1 MFLHIY
7 RICPG
12 SGSEFV
18 SLHADPDPAFIIQ
31 IRIRITAYNKPS
43 QSLINIDFKFLTF
56 ETVFSAMQ
64 VGMQWLDP
72 GQRFISDIDLA
83 KIFES
88 LQLCLLLD
96 LTHAL
101 AVLSREDKEDE
112 CIAHAI
118 QLRNDGTIGF
128 FKFRD
133 DTSC

>member
-1 MFLHIY
+1 
-7 RICPG
+7 
-12 SGSEFV
+12 
-18 SLHADPDPAFIIQ
+18 
-31 IRIRITAYNKPS
+31 
-43 QSLINIDFKFLTF
+43 
-56 ETVFSAMQ
+56 MQ